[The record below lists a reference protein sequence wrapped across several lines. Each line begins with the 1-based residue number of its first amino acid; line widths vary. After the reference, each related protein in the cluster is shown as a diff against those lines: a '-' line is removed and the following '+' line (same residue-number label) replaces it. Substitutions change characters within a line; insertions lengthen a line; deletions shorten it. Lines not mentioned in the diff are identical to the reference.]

1 LEEKAMEF
9 KIGDIIETFDGLK
22 GEITS
27 LLTNTAVV
35 DFSVT
40 ENYEEHFEDAKQVVR
55 LNNIRQVVNS

>member
-1 LEEKAMEF
+1 MEY
-9 KIGDIIETFDGLK
+9 KIGDIIETVDGLK

>member
-1 LEEKAMEF
+1 MEF
-9 KIGDIIETFDGLK
+9 KIGDIIETFGGLK

-55 LNNIRQVVNS
+55 LNDIRQVVNN

>member
-1 LEEKAMEF
+1 MEF

-27 LLTNTAVV
+27 VLTNTAVV

-55 LNNIRQVVNS
+55 LNDIRQVVNS

>member
-1 LEEKAMEF
+1 MEF

-27 LLTNTAVV
+27 LLNNTAVV

-55 LNNIRQVVNS
+55 LNDIRQVVNS

>member
-1 LEEKAMEF
+1 MEI

-22 GEITS
+22 GEIIS

-55 LNNIRQVVNS
+55 LNDIRQVVNS

>member
-1 LEEKAMEF
+1 MEF

-55 LNNIRQVVNS
+55 LNDIRQVVNN

>member
-1 LEEKAMEF
+1 MEF

-40 ENYEEHFEDAKQVVR
+40 ENYEKHFEDAKQVVR
-55 LNNIRQVVNS
+55 LNDIRQVVNS

>member
-1 LEEKAMEF
+1 MEF

-40 ENYEEHFEDAKQVVR
+40 ENYSEHFEDAKQVVR
-55 LNNIRQVVNS
+55 LNDIRQIINS

>member
-1 LEEKAMEF
+1 MEF

-55 LNNIRQVVNS
+55 LNDIRQVVNS

>member
-1 LEEKAMEF
+1 MEF

-35 DFSVT
+35 DFSAT
-40 ENYEEHFEDAKQVVR
+40 ENYEEYFEDAKQVVR
-55 LNNIRQVVNS
+55 LNNIRQVINS

>member
-1 LEEKAMEF
+1 MEF

>member
-1 LEEKAMEF
+1 MEF

-35 DFSVT
+35 DFSLT
-40 ENYEEHFEDAKQVVR
+40 ANFEEHFEDAKQVVR
-55 LNNIRQVVNS
+55 LNNIRQVVTG